1 MIPLTPT
8 QFVNKSRELGIYMPR
23 CGPDAAAMLQKLI
36 AEPLPL
42 QIGQRDGYGHAV
54 KAPVKMPIG
63 PLIAQGLA
71 MLDGLLYRAT
81 QKGVKWIEDLK
92 KNQMIAL

>member
-1 MIPLTPT
+1 MTPT
-8 QFVNKSRELGIYMPR
+8 QFVNKCRELGIYMPR
-23 CGPDAAAMLQKLI
+23 CGPDAAATLQKLI
-36 AEPLPL
+36 TEPLPL
-42 QIGQRDGYGHAV
+42 QIGQRDGYGHAS

-81 QKGVKWIEDLK
+81 QKGVEWIEDLK
-92 KNQMIAL
+92 KHQMISA

>member
-1 MIPLTPT
+1 MTPT
-8 QFVNKSRELGIYMPR
+8 QFVNKARKLGIDKPR

-36 AEPLPL
+36 SEPLVL

-63 PLIAQGLA
+63 PLITQGLA
-71 MLDGLLYRAT
+71 MLDGQLYRAT
-81 QKGVKWIEDLK
+81 QDGVKWIEDLK
-92 KNQMIAL
+92 KHQMIAA